1 MKRFF
6 SKAILF
12 GGVGALLFACA
23 VQKPM
28 PVFQPE
34 DLNPKLQSGTYA
46 QKVDNFLIV
55 FDASGSMAGS
65 YKGMTKLGWAKE
77 TVGRMNQTLPDLK
90 VIGGLRRFGEG
101 AFVQR
106 ESTALIY
113 GLKDYEKAGLERAL
127 DTMTNGNGD
136 SPLDRALEAASGDLG
151 TTRGNIAV
159 IVVSD
164 GNEMDHAAALRAAK
178 AMKAK
183 YRGRLC
189 IYTVVIGDDPEGK
202 RLMEQIAETGECG
215 FSVSAEGIASS
226 ADMAGFVEKVFLA
239 KTVAKPAV
247 SAVRPGDSDGDGVTD
262 DLDQCPGTPKGA
274 VVDTKGCPLDTD
286 GDGVYD
292 GLDQCPGTPK
302 GAKVDA
308 KGCPVDTDGD
318 GVYDYRDQCPGT
330 PKGARVDERGCWV
343 LSGVYFDTAKWDI
356 KPASYAVL
364 DEVISVLKKNPEVK
378 VEIQGHTDNRGSSA
392 YNQKLS
398 ERRAKSVM
406 EYLVKNGIAAGR
418 LSYEGYGPSRPVA
431 SNATPEGQAKNR
443 RVELKPVL

>member
-1 MKRFF
+1 M
-6 SKAILF
+6 
-12 GGVGALLFACA
+12 
-23 VQKPM
+23 
-28 PVFQPE
+28 
-34 DLNPKLQSGTYA
+34 
-46 QKVDNFLIV
+46 
-55 FDASGSMAGS
+55 
-65 YKGMTKLGWAKE
+65 
-77 TVGRMNQTLPDLK
+77 
-90 VIGGLRRFGEG
+90 
-101 AFVQR
+101 
-106 ESTALIY
+106 
-113 GLKDYEKAGLERAL
+113 
-127 DTMTNGNGD
+127 
-136 SPLDRALEAASGDLG
+136 
-151 TTRGNIAV
+151 
-159 IVVSD
+159 
-164 GNEMDHAAALRAAK
+164 
-178 AMKAK
+178 
-183 YRGRLC
+183 
-189 IYTVVIGDDPEGK
+189 
-202 RLMEQIAETGECG
+202 
-215 FSVSAEGIASS
+215 
-226 ADMAGFVEKVFLA
+226 
-239 KTVAKPAV
+239 
-247 SAVRPGDSDGDGVTD
+247 TD
-262 DLDQCPGTPKGA
+262 D
-274 VVDTKGCPLDTD
+274 
-286 GDGVYD
+286 
-292 GLDQCPGTPK
+292 LDQCPGTPK